1 METVILF
8 GVFEGLVVFLL
19 IFMKRQK
26 SVSDHWLSAFF
37 LLYSLNTFLSYL
49 EIYNRAHG
57 FPLSQAFFIST
68 PFLFLHWPFIWL
80 YVKSLTDQHFSF
92 KRVYWLHFLPFLIC
106 FALFSVT
113 YYAMPAAEKRTILE
127 SESFKKQWD
136 YPLVIIGM
144 AFSSLFY
151 FSWAVRLVTRYN
163 RKIKVYFSETS
174 YYDLAW
180 LRILMIASAAVYT
193 VIYLAFVVDLVIPVA
208 PFRWLHQASFMLGSV
223 YIIVLGFFGHRQ
235 GNLFSDKMIRFE
247 LQEPEPI
254 SPETYSPDSK
264 EDDFIRRLLH
274 HMTENK
280 PYLVPEITLSALASE
295 LDVSPEYLSGIIN
308 SKLGRNFFDF
318 INHYRTEEFKSR
330 CKAPENRKF
339 TLIAIAYDCGFNSK
353 ATFNRVFKKVT
364 GMTPGEYAQQ

>member
-1 METVILF
+1 
-8 GVFEGLVVFLL
+8 
-19 IFMKRQK
+19 
-26 SVSDHWLSAFF
+26 
-37 LLYSLNTFLSYL
+37 
-49 EIYNRAHG
+49 
-57 FPLSQAFFIST
+57 
-68 PFLFLHWPFIWL
+68 
-80 YVKSLTDQHFSF
+80 
-92 KRVYWLHFLPFLIC
+92 
-106 FALFSVT
+106 
-113 YYAMPAAEKRTILE
+113 
-127 SESFKKQWD
+127 
-136 YPLVIIGM
+136 M

-174 YYDLAW
+174 HYDLAW
-180 LRILMIASAAVYT
+180 LRILMIASALVYT
-193 VIYLAFVVDLVIPVA
+193 IIYLAFVVDLVIPVA
-208 PFRWLHQASFMLGSV
+208 TFRWLHQASFMLGSV

-254 SPETYSPDSK
+254 SPETYALDQK
-264 EDDFIRRLLH
+264 EDNFIRRLLN

-295 LDVSPEYLSGIIN
+295 LDVTPEYLSGIIN

-353 ATFNRVFKKVT
+353 ATFNRVFKKAT

>member
-1 METVILF
+1 
-8 GVFEGLVVFLL
+8 
-19 IFMKRQK
+19 
-26 SVSDHWLSAFF
+26 
-37 LLYSLNTFLSYL
+37 
-49 EIYNRAHG
+49 
-57 FPLSQAFFIST
+57 
-68 PFLFLHWPFIWL
+68 
-80 YVKSLTDQHFSF
+80 
-92 KRVYWLHFLPFLIC
+92 
-106 FALFSVT
+106 
-113 YYAMPAAEKRTILE
+113 
-127 SESFKKQWD
+127 
-136 YPLVIIGM
+136 M

-174 YYDLAW
+174 HYDLAW
-180 LRILMIASAAVYT
+180 LRILMIASALVYT
-193 VIYLAFVVDLVIPVA
+193 IIYLAFVVDLVIPVA
-208 PFRWLHQASFMLGSV
+208 TFRWLHQASFMLGSV

-254 SPETYSPDSK
+254 SPETYALDQK
-264 EDDFIRRLLH
+264 EDNFIRRLLN

-295 LDVSPEYLSGIIN
+295 LDVTPEYLSGIIN

-330 CKAPENRKF
+330 CKAPENSKF

-353 ATFNRVFKKVT
+353 ATFNRVFKKAT